1 MIRSKYVKN
10 GGSILQKDSPN
21 TQTVTISIEEYLLK
35 RKEMRQDFE
44 EKDYFSEEESFP
56 FFCNL

>member
-1 MIRSKYVKN
+1 M
-10 GGSILQKDSPN
+10 QKDSPN

>member
-35 RKEMRQDFE
+35 RKEMR
-44 EKDYFSEEESFP
+44 
-56 FFCNL
+56 